1 MVAGHSYGELAALCF
16 AGAFDAEVLVPLSH
30 KRALSI
36 LDAIEEDKGKMIA
49 VSLPETEIITL
60 LDGEKD
66 VWAVNFNSPKQ
77 IVLAG
82 STAVSYTHLFLIRT
96 LSK

>member
-1 MVAGHSYGELAALCF
+1 MPALCF
-16 AGAFDAEVLVPLSH
+16 AGAFDAEELVPLSR

-49 VSLPETEIITL
+49 VSLPETEIIAL

-66 VWAVNFNSPKQ
+66 VWAVNLNSPKQ

-82 STAVSYTHLFLIRT
+82 STEGINFLCEN
-96 LSK
+96 